1 VIAPGVFMSR
11 TAMGYDGS
19 ESLFGPYTL
28 ANLCVTQTGLYN
40 IPQDQTTFNNLQSLA
55 ALLSGLTTDVGPFT
69 ILSGYRTPA
78 VQAALASSG
87 EPVPPA
93 GKLSFHEV
101 GLAADIAPT
110 TMTLAEFFG
119 RMLAAGYQSLTSEI
133 AFKPSQNSIH
143 LAVVVPYKQGVV
155 LALDPT
161 TNTYGPL
168 SQDAV
173 DSYADPYVEAGQT
186 VAAVDTTDSSGF
198 DTADPGT
205 VAAGYGGIGSLGM
218 LALVTTAFGYLF
230 AGLRK
235 KKTTSKR
242 NSGIEKVALLGAAAV
257 GVGYYIYSSFAG
269 PTTTT
274 ASADETDTTSSS

>member
-1 VIAPGVFMSR
+1 MSR
-11 TAMGYDGS
+11 SAMGYDGS
-19 ESLFGPYTL
+19 EDLFGPYNL
-28 ANLCVTQTGLYN
+28 SDLCVTQTGLPN
-40 IPQDQTTFNNLQSLA
+40 LPQDLTTFNNLQSLA

-69 ILSGYRTPA
+69 VLSGFRTPA

-110 TMTLAEFFG
+110 TMPLAQFFG
-119 RMLAAGYQSLTSEI
+119 MMLAAGYQDLCAEI
-133 AFKPSQNSIH
+133 AYKPSQNSIH
-143 LAVVVPYKQGVV
+143 LAVAVPYKVGVV

-173 DSYADPYVEAGQT
+173 DSYADPYVEAGQA
-186 VAAVDTTDSSGF
+186 VAAVDTSDDSGF

-205 VAAGYGGIGSLGM
+205 VAAGFGGIGSIGM
-218 LALVTTAFGYLF
+218 LAIATTALGYLF
-230 AGLRK
+230 ASPSK
-235 KKTTSKR
+235 KSSSAKSPMKF
-242 NSGIEKVALLGAAAV
+242 EKLALVGAAVA
-257 GVGYYIYSSFAG
+257 GLGYYIYSSVMPATATVAAS
-269 PTTTT
+269 TTDD
-274 ASADETDTTSSS
+274 SDTDS